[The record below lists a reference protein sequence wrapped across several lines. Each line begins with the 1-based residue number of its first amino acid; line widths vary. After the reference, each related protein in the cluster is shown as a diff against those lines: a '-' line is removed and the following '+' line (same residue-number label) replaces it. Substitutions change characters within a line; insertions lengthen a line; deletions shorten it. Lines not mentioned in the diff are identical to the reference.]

1 MFHFYIPCIPNSIRY
16 NLYLAI
22 MSYFSGCYQYT
33 MKFGDFGV
41 MKNKSDRET
50 KLFTSFLTFDCFR
63 EVHYLH
69 YITCITRRNDK
80 TRDNLK

>member
-1 MFHFYIPCIPNSIRY
+1 
-16 NLYLAI
+16 
-22 MSYFSGCYQYT
+22 

-50 KLFTSFLTFDCFR
+50 KFFTSFLTFDCFR

-69 YITCITRRNDK
+69 YITCITCRNDK